1 MEIFL
6 QILALLL
13 AAVAAYLIG
22 SINFAII
29 ITRLFAKK
37 DIRDYGSGNAGMTNV
52 LRTLGKGPAVLVTL
66 GDFCKG
72 VAAVLVGRLI
82 LQLLGGGI
90 PFYGDYFLGL
100 FAMLGHCFPIFYGF
114 RGGKGIL
121 VSAGVILVL
130 NWRVLLIILAVFL
143 ILVAFTKTVSLGSI
157 SAAAAYPVSTLI
169 VDLLR
174 KAPHPFLN
182 ALSALVI
189 GGIVIFMHR
198 SNIKRLLNGTENK
211 LGQKK
216 KS

>member
-90 PFYGDYFLGL
+90 PFYGD
-100 FAMLGHCFPIFYGF
+100 
-114 RGGKGIL
+114 
-121 VSAGVILVL
+121 
-130 NWRVLLIILAVFL
+130 
-143 ILVAFTKTVSLGSI
+143 
-157 SAAAAYPVSTLI
+157 
-169 VDLLR
+169 
-174 KAPHPFLN
+174 
-182 ALSALVI
+182 
-189 GGIVIFMHR
+189 
-198 SNIKRLLNGTENK
+198 
-211 LGQKK
+211 
-216 KS
+216 